1 MEKENELII
10 SEFEKKFHVRAKG
23 FEQLKSGVSRK
34 IIIRILTRDGSYIG
48 INNHNIKENL
58 AFFSYTE
65 TFAKCRMN
73 VPSIMFISKSKKIY
87 FLNDLGNKTLFDY
100 IKSGPD
106 RNTLL
111 RYYEKSLLDLV
122 KFQVYGKSFVDFR
135 YCYETLFF
143 NRTQVK
149 SDFDKFS
156 VYFIK
161 KYSGGKLNNNNRFI
175 NSFCAEILNSDLN
188 LFMYRDFQPRNII
201 KNRLSLS
208 YVDYQSGRLG
218 PPQYD
223 LISFLYSGSIDITI
237 EERTKL
243 TDIFYNAIS
252 GYLHIDRKYFYNS
265 LKYFALMRIVQLLGS
280 YCYSFY
286 ENGNLH
292 TLEKIPNAVNN
303 LKTLN
308 FREGVFRDLKN
319 IILDNHS

>member
-1 MEKENELII
+1 
-10 SEFEKKFHVRAKG
+10 
-23 FEQLKSGVSRK
+23 
-34 IIIRILTRDGSYIG
+34 
-48 INNHNIKENL
+48 
-58 AFFSYTE
+58 
-65 TFAKCRMN
+65 N
-73 VPSIMFISKSKKIY
+73 VPSILFVSKSKKIY
-87 FLNDLGNKTLFDY
+87 FLNDLGFKTLFDY

-106 RNTLL
+106 RSTLFT
-111 RYYEKSLLDLV
+111 YYEKALKDLV
-122 KFQVYGKSFVDFR
+122 KFQVYGKSFIDFR

-143 NRTQVK
+143 NRKQVK

-156 VYFIK
+156 GYYIN
-161 KYSGGKLNNNNRFI
+161 KYSGGKVINNARFL
-175 NSFCAEILNSDLN
+175 NSFCAEILNTPLN

-201 KNRLSLS
+201 KHRQRLS

-223 LISFLYSGSIDITI
+223 LISFLYSGSIDITKD
-237 EERTKL
+237 ERNKL

-252 GYLHIDRKYFYNS
+252 GYVHIERKYFYNS

-286 ENGNLH
+286 ESGNRH
-292 TLEKIPNAVNN
+292 TLDKIPNAINN

-308 FREGVFRDLKN
+308 FREGMFRDLKN